1 MYELQRFGG
10 NSMRFW
16 LHPEGEMIPVFDQNG
31 YITGMDQSGSLI
43 RELKDMLD
51 NAQKNNILITICLW
65 NGALQRTQR
74 YNYIFFY
81 NILYIKSYDKYL
93 VLSI

>member
-43 RELKDMLD
+43 RELNDMLD

-74 YNYIFFY
+74 YM
-81 NILYIKSYDKYL
+81 ILFSKI
-93 VLSI
+93 